1 MIHFLK
7 EGVGASIN
15 ELTPSEDDL
24 PWSDVKIHPSKKIRP
39 PKKDKEKKIQP
50 VGIYWSWTVVDALS

>member
-39 PKKDKEKKIQP
+39 PKKHKEKNIQP
-50 VGIYWSWTVVDALS
+50 VGIY